1 MSDLFFWILAVIGT
15 LGCVYLLYVHGWDL
29 EDALFGHT
37 FEDEDDDMDTRIVCT
52 ESESNR
58 LDTL

>member
-1 MSDLFFWILAVIGT
+1 MSDLFLWILAVVGA
-15 LGCVYLLYVHGWDL
+15 LGCVYLLYIHGWDL

-52 ESESNR
+52 ESESNQM
-58 LDTL
+58 DTF